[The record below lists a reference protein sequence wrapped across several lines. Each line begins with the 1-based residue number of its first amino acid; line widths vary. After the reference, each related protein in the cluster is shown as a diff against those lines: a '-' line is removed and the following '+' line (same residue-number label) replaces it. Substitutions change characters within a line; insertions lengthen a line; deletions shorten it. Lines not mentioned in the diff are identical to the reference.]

1 VATLDLLQNKR
12 RERVREGRLVEEKS
26 QEEKEE
32 AMFTGGAGID
42 RGGLQTCG
50 GSARDSVNL
59 AMSCTRRRK
68 GVGGGVPG
76 L

>member
-1 VATLDLLQNKR
+1 VATLDLLRKKR

-42 RGGLQTCG
+42 RGGL
-50 GSARDSVNL
+50 
-59 AMSCTRRRK
+59 
-68 GVGGGVPG
+68 
-76 L
+76 